1 MRFRRFLVFMTIIL
15 ELHPTWADSPP
26 SQGLLLWLDTADDNA
41 LAMEEGYVT
50 AWMNKA
56 PAGGALVAEGR
67 QRPKW
72 VARSGARPGVLFDG
86 INDALSAPAFNQ
98 RATRWTLLLLAT
110 PYGPTPEGGAFCS
123 ARPRDGHDYDPGFT
137 VDTYQSSP
145 EHFDQI
151 SVEGAGRIGGQQ
163 DQMADAF
170 AWHTPRLILV
180 ERDDEEIRIFVDGE
194 PEGKRPVSPATT
206 IMDEIRVGAR
216 HYGGH
221 ERAYFSGEIHTVL
234 LYDHILSPDE
244 RGVLE
249 RQYFITSAEREVVAR
264 EIEVPAIPRGPRMA
278 APVVVKTWPDL
289 DDFWADRPEGPL
301 RNYGGPEKLPIRTDL
316 KEAIA
321 LSMHHLVSLFDADK
335 DMEPYFFS
343 NHRVDGTGELFH
355 SVNIGIP
362 HVTGR
367 CLLGIVHANEVTGL
381 PLDPGGLE
389 VLRRYAKVSFDNPY
403 EINAYVDPEKNNEKF
418 VEFHNVR
425 EGLFSLWALIAHN
438 GDPWAREMS
447 ERVIAMLQR
456 VTDER
461 GVWSNAL
468 IDKTPMA
475 GHYGGASIPN
485 SARTVE
491 PLLAL
496 HRATGNATALELAGK
511 YARAGIDE
519 LYDTEGRFTEWT
531 RSSGHVHSITSALA
545 GITEYAL
552 LVNDEGMIAHCR
564 RVMDA
569 GVPEYHSSWGW
580 GDEVFPEHP
589 ANVIGRGEINQTGDV
604 VRTALLL
611 GAAGYPQYYAQ
622 AERYLR
628 GMLLPTQHRE
638 PELRAFMRDHE
649 HPKNDA
655 EFDVI
660 RRTVGGY
667 AMQLP
672 NDRMREGDWPL
683 STLDITSG
691 AIHAMAECYRL
702 RVTRNGDAISVNLL
716 LDYDGED
723 VAIESGLPLEGRI
736 AFEMRRAGMLRVR
749 MPEWCDGASIQVD
762 VNGVAF
768 KGEVTDGYIV
778 LSGLAAGASGEVRF
792 PVACKMEKE
801 TVDSTEYT
809 TTWVSNQIVDIQP
822 RGVVSPLP
830 F

>member
-1 MRFRRFLVFMTIIL
+1 MKYMRCLIALVLSFTL
-15 ELHPTWADSPP
+15 LTARADSPP
-26 SQGLLLWLDTADDNA
+26 AQGLLLWLDTTDEPAPVQ
-41 LAMEEGYVT
+41 EEGYVA
-50 AWMNKA
+50 AWANKA
-56 PAGGALVAEGR
+56 PAGGALIAGGR

-72 VARSGARPGVLFDG
+72 VARTGAKPGVLFDG
-86 INDALSAPAFNQ
+86 INDVLSATAFNQ
-98 RATRWTLLLLAT
+98 RATTWTLLVLAT
-110 PYGPTPEGGAFCS
+110 PYGASPEGGAFCS
-123 ARPRDGHDYDPGFT
+123 ARSRDGHDYDPGFT

-145 EHFDQI
+145 ERFDQI
-151 SVEGAGRIGGQQ
+151 SVEGAGRMGGQQ

-180 ERDDEEIRIFVDGE
+180 ERDAEEIRIFVDGE

-216 HYGGH
+216 QYGGR
-221 ERAYFSGEIHTVL
+221 ERACFYGEIHTVL
-234 LYDHILSPDE
+234 LYDRILSPEE

-249 RQYFITSAEREVVAR
+249 RQYFITSAERETVAR
-264 EIEVPAIPRGPRMA
+264 ELEAPAIPKGPRMA
-278 APVVVKTWPDL
+278 APTVVTAWPDL
-289 DDFWADRPEGPL
+289 ATFWASRPEGALLAYASPDMM
-301 RNYGGPEKLPIRTDL
+301 PIRVDL
-316 KEAIA
+316 KEAIG
-321 LSMHHLVSLFDADK
+321 LSMTHLVSLFDADR
-335 DMEPYFFS
+335 DREPYFFS
-343 NHRVDGTGELFH
+343 NHRVDGTGEMFH

-367 CLLGIVHANEVTGL
+367 CLLGEEIAHEATGL
-381 PLDPGGLE
+381 PIDPAGLE
-389 VLRRYAKVSFDNPY
+389 TLRRYAKVSFDNPY
-403 EINAYVDPEKNNEKF
+403 DMNSYTDPEKSNEKF

-425 EGLFSLWALIAHN
+425 EGLFSLWALIVHD
-438 GDPWAREMS
+438 GEPWAREMS
-447 ERVIAMLQR
+447 DKVIAMLR
-456 VTDER
+456 RITDER

-468 IDKTPMA
+468 IDQTPMK

-485 SARTVE
+485 LSRTVE
-491 PLLAL
+491 PLLAIY
-496 HRATGNATALELAGK
+496 RATGNGAALELAGQ
-511 YARAGIDE
+511 YARAGIVE
-519 LYDTEGRFTEWT
+519 LYDAEGHFTEWT
-531 RSSGHVHSITSALA
+531 RSSGHVHSITSALE

-552 LVNDEGMIAHCR
+552 LVKDGSMIAQCQ
-564 RVMDA
+564 RVMDV

-589 ANVIGRGEINQTGDV
+589 ANVVGRGEINQTGDV

-638 PELRAFMRDHE
+638 PELRAFMRDNE
-649 HPKNDA
+649 HPKSDA

-691 AIHAMAECYRL
+691 AIHAMAECYRH
-702 RVTRNGDAISVNLL
+702 RVVRNGDTSKVNLFF
-716 LDYDGED
+716 DYDGDD
-723 VAIESGLPLEGRI
+723 VTIVSGLSLEGRI
-736 AFEMRRAGMLRVR
+736 AFTMKQAGTLSIRV
-749 MPEWCDGASIQVD
+749 PEWCDGAAMQAT
-762 VNGVAF
+762 VNGATF
-768 KGEVTDGYIV
+768 KTEVTEGYLV
-778 LSGLAAGASGEVRF
+778 LSGLAAGTKGEVRF
-792 PVACKMEKE
+792 PLVCKVEKE
-801 TVDSTEYT
+801 TVDRTEYT
-809 TTWVSNQIVDIQP
+809 TTWIGNQIVDIQP

>member
-1 MRFRRFLVFMTIIL
+1 MITFRTFLITSL
-15 ELHPTWADSPP
+15 LLGSLAAAAEAPP
-26 SQGLLLWLDTADDNA
+26 GNGLLLWLDTADEHA
-41 LAMEEGYVT
+41 LAVEEGFVT
-50 AWMNKA
+50 SWTNKA
-56 PAGGALVAEGR
+56 SASGALIAEGR

-72 VARSGARPGVLFDG
+72 VERSGGRSGVLFDG
-86 INDALSAPAFNQ
+86 INDALAALAFNQ
-98 RATRWTLLLLAT
+98 RATQWTLLVVAT
-110 PYGPTPEGGAFCS
+110 PYGPSAEGGAFCS
-123 ARPRDGHDYDPGFT
+123 ARSRDGHDYDPGFT

-145 EHFDQI
+145 ERFDQI

-163 DQMADAF
+163 DQMADDF

-180 ERDDEEIRIFVDGE
+180 ERDAEEIRTFVDGE

-206 IMDEIRVGAR
+206 IMDEVRVGAR
-216 HYGGH
+216 QYGGQ

-234 LYDHILSPDE
+234 LYNRILSPEE
-244 RGVLE
+244 RGALE
-249 RQYFITSAEREVVAR
+249 RQHFITSAEREIVAR
-264 EIEVPAIPRGPRMA
+264 ELEAPAIPKGPRMA
-278 APVVVKTWPDL
+278 APKVVKTWPDL
-289 DDFWADRPEGPL
+289 NAFWADRPDGAL
-301 RNYGGPEKLPIRTDL
+301 RNYDAPEKLPIRTDL

-321 LSMHHLVSLFDADK
+321 LSMQHLVSLFDADR
-335 DMEPYFFS
+335 DREPFFFS
-343 NHRVDGTGELFH
+343 NHRVDGTGEMFH

-367 CLLGIVHANEVTGL
+367 CLLGEEIAHEATGL
-381 PLDPGGLE
+381 PIDPAGLE
-389 VLRRYAKVSFDNPY
+389 TLRKYAKVSFDNPY
-403 EINAYVDPEKNNEKF
+403 DMNSYTDPEKNNEPF

-425 EGLFSLWALIAHN
+425 EGLFSLWALIVHD

-447 ERVIAMLQR
+447 DKVIAMLQR
-456 VTDER
+456 ITDER

-485 SARTVE
+485 LSRAVE

-496 HRATGNATALELAGK
+496 HRATGNATALELAGQ
-511 YARAGIDE
+511 YARAGIAE
-519 LYDTEGRFTEWT
+519 LYDKEGHFTEWT
-531 RSSGHVHSITSALA
+531 RSSGHVHSITSALE

-552 LVNDEGMIAHCR
+552 LVRDAAMIAQCR
-564 RVMDA
+564 RVMDV

-589 ANVIGRGEINQTGDV
+589 ANVVGRGEINQTGDV
-604 VRTALLL
+604 VRTALQL
-611 GAAGYPQYYAQ
+611 GQMGYPEYYGL

-638 PELRAFMRDHE
+638 PELRAFMRDNE
-649 HPKNDA
+649 HPKKDS

-691 AIHAMAECYRL
+691 AIHAMAECYRH
-702 RVTRNGDAISVNLL
+702 RVTREGEISSVNLF

-723 VAIESGLPLEGRI
+723 VTIASGLPLEGRI
-736 AFEMRRAGMLRVR
+736 AFTMKQVGTLRIRV
-749 MPEWCDGASIQVD
+749 PEWCDGAAMEAT
-762 VNGVAF
+762 VNGATVKPA
-768 KGEVTDGYIV
+768 VTAGYLV
-778 LSGLAAGASGEVRF
+778 LSGLAAGTSGEMRF
-792 PVACKMEKE
+792 PVACKVEKE

-809 TTWVSNQIVDIQP
+809 TTWIGNQLVDIQP